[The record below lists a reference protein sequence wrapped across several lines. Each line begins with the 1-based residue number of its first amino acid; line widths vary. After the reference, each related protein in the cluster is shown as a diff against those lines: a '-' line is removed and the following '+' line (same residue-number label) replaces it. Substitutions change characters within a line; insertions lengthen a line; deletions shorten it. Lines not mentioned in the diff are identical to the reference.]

1 MKDLAKEYRIP
12 DIINSK
18 YQNLSLFPPQMEAV
32 YAGLLTNKNFVIAVP
47 TATGKTLLAELSI
60 IEYFKLNKDK
70 KIIYLSPLRALS
82 SEKFTDF
89 RYLREYDI
97 SVQISTGDYDKVN
110 INWKNVN
117 LLITTNEKLDSLIR
131 SNSEKFKQEIGL
143 VIVDECHLIDDADR
157 GPTLEVV
164 ITKLRMLNKKI
175 KFLALSATIKNAN
188 EIAEWL
194 NATLIESSWRSV
206 PIVQGIA
213 TKTGNLYWKDIDL
226 PTKLNIE
233 TSLLAT
239 LVEQTLLEGGQ
250 VLVFTNNRK
259 STKKLAESLVSTTE
273 KFLIEKDQYE
283 LKQLLLDLSKAEFQ
297 DSTTQTLQKLLPN
310 GVAFHHAGLAN
321 IPRTIIEKAFRLR
334 LLKVIVATPTLSTG
348 VNLPARRVIIN
359 SFWRYSNITG
369 TSEPIKA
376 MEYEQMR
383 GRSGRPQYD
392 DKGETI
398 VITKGDEDVQF
409 IKDRYFSPKGIEPIT
424 SKLAS
429 EPALRMHILGVV
441 ATGVIS
447 SFVELFKFIKT
458 TFYNFQYKDE
468 YNLEQKIIKIVD
480 FLTESG
486 FIRILEEKIEITSIG
501 KRTALLYIDP
511 LSARRLLDGIVNAV
525 NQPNKDSYF
534 PLLHLFCTVPDI
546 RRLRLRN
553 KDWEK
558 VELILDDNLDN
569 FFVTIPSRVGILF
582 ERFLTEI
589 FTAEILR
596 LWIEEE
602 DMAKI
607 LDFGNIEVGDLHRI
621 VELGNWISYSAK
633 ELLKEFKKSIKYKM
647 AYNIYFSKMSELN
660 NEEIEEKLQDINKK
674 LENVEIRLKYG
685 IKSDL
690 VELVQIKYVGRVR
703 ARILAQA
710 GISIKDLPTISAEK
724 LQKMPMFGSYIS
736 RLILSQFN
744 EKYAIE
750 LKENMEFTNDK
761 TFDNIENTKTVK
773 TRKTKIKDKQKSI
786 REFF

>member
-1 MKDLAKEYRIP
+1 MKDLTKEYRIP

-18 YQNLSLFPPQMEAV
+18 YKNLSLFPPQLEAV
-32 YAGLLTNKNFVIAVP
+32 YAGLLSNKNFVIAVP

-97 SVQISTGDYDKVN
+97 SVQISTGDFDKVN
-110 INWKNVN
+110 INWKNIN

-143 VIVDECHLIDDADR
+143 VIIDECHLIDDADR

-213 TKTGNLYWKDIDL
+213 TKTGNLYWTDRDL
-226 PTKLNIE
+226 PIKLNVENNI
-233 TSLLAT
+233 LAT

-259 STKKLAESLVSTTE
+259 STKKLAENLVSTTE
-273 KFLIEKDQYE
+273 KFLTQKDQYE
-283 LKQLLLDLSKAEFQ
+283 LRELLLDLSKAEFQ
-297 DSTTQTLQKLLPN
+297 DSTTQTLQKFLIN

-334 LLKVIVATPTLSTG
+334 LVKVIVATPTLSTG

-398 VITKGDEDVQF
+398 VITKSDEDVQF
-409 IKDRYFSPKGIEPIT
+409 IKERYFSPKGIEPIT

-441 ATGVIS
+441 ATGIIS

-458 TFYNFQYKDE
+458 TFYNFQYRDE

-480 FLTESG
+480 FLAESG
-486 FIRILEEKIEITSIG
+486 FIRIIKEKIEITSIG

-525 NQPNKDSYF
+525 NQRNEDSYF
-534 PLLHLFCTVPDI
+534 PFLHLFCTVPDI

-558 VELILDDNLDN
+558 VEQILEDNLDN
-569 FFVTIPSRVGILF
+569 FFVSIPSRVGILF

-607 LDFGNIEVGDLHRI
+607 LNFGNIEVGDLHRI
-621 VELGNWISYSAK
+621 VELGNWISYSTK
-633 ELLKEFKKSIKYKM
+633 ELLKELKKSIKYKM
-647 AYNIYFSKMSELN
+647 AYNIYFSKINEHS
-660 NEEIEEKLQDINKK
+660 NEEIAEKLQDINKR
-674 LENVEIRLKYG
+674 LENIEIRLKYG

-690 VELVQIKYVGRVR
+690 VELVQIKHVGRVR

-710 GISIKDLPTISAEK
+710 GITIKDLPMISAEK
-724 LQKMPMFGSYIS
+724 LEKMPMFGSYIS

-744 EKYAIE
+744 DKYALE
-750 LKENMEFTNDK
+750 LKENRQFTYDK
-761 TFDNIENTKTVK
+761 TFDFIKKTKTVK
-773 TRKTKIKDKQKSI
+773 TTKTKLKDKQKTI